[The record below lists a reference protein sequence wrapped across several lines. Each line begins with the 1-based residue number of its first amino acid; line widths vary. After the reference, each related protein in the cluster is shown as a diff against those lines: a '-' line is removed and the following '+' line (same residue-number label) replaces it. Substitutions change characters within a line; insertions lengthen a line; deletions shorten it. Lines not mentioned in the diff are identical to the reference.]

1 MIRCAGVIWDT
12 GQFSVQKL
20 SSSSSMVLW
29 MPSDVLSPHPPCL
42 RVHMRRQY
50 GLQLTRTELGVV

>member
-29 MPSDVLSPHPPCL
+29 MPSDVLSPHPPLFACAHAQTV
-42 RVHMRRQY
+42 RSAADPH
-50 GLQLTRTELGVV
+50 